1 MSSRKKVAKK
11 LHLPRHTIANMSYLL
26 FARYLSIAVFSAF
39 ILSCALSGGSANLS
53 HEDCERLTSSP
64 DSCIIDT
71 LGILGT
77 IFPKNDTIQGDSSDN
92 GPMSTWTP
100 AKPEIMLAE
109 QIFKRC
115 IKNSFRCIDTGYTS
129 FYRQYAGRG
138 QYNNT
143 ILIHGIRMSKEVT
156 ICGARS
162 FWINI
167 YETGCSIFDATIDIR
182 LGTCD
187 IVLKEDSSQ

>member
-1 MSSRKKVAKK
+1 MKCPLLASCT
-11 LHLPRHTIANMSYLL
+11 LIAAF
-26 FARYLSIAVFSAF
+26 FAVLVSCAVTGRQYLSQ
-39 ILSCALSGGSANLS
+39 
-53 HEDCERLTSSP
+53 EDCERLTSPP

-77 IFPKNDTIQGDSSDN
+77 IFPRNNGPKDDSSNN
-92 GPMSTWTP
+92 GPRGTWTP
-100 AKPEIMLAE
+100 SKQEVLVAE

-115 IKNSFRCIDTGYTS
+115 IKNGFRCIDSGYTS

-138 QYNNT
+138 DYKNA

-156 ICGARS
+156 LCGSRS

-167 YETGCSIFDATIDIR
+167 YDTGCSIFDATVDIR
-182 LGTCD
+182 LGTCE
-187 IVLKEDSSQ
+187 IVLKEEPAQ